1 MKKTKMI
8 IMIAVIAIIVA
19 IAGLLGYVKLALPNV
34 GNPEDIKVELNAE
47 RINNGMYLAN
57 SLYVCMD
64 CHSTRDWSK
73 FSGPI
78 VENTLGKGG
87 EVFNQ
92 DMGFPGEYYAKNI
105 TPQALQS
112 WTDGEILRAIT
123 SGVNKQGKALFPV
136 MPYLNYGQLD
146 REEIYSVIAYLRT
159 LPSIANDVPESKSD
173 FPMNFIINMMPQKAK
188 YSNIPDKTNKV
199 VYGKYLTTAASC
211 TDCHTQQENG
221 KPLDGMEF
229 AGGFKFQLM
238 TGGIVNSANITPD
251 METGIGSW
259 TEEAF
264 TYRFKLYA
272 DSTYQPTAINKGDFN
287 TVMPWI
293 MYSTMKLEELKAIY
307 AYLKTVKP
315 VSNKVTKFM
324 TVK

>member
-8 IMIAVIAIIVA
+8 ILIAVTAIIVA

-34 GNPEDIKVELNAE
+34 GNPEEIKVELNAE
-47 RINNGMYLAN
+47 SISRGMYLAN

-64 CHSTRDWSK
+64 CHSTRDWTK

-92 DMGFPGEYYAKNI
+92 EMGFPGEYYAKNI
-105 TPQALQS
+105 TPYALQS

-146 REEIYSVIAYLRT
+146 KEEIYSVIAYLRT
-159 LPSIANDVPESKSD
+159 LPSIANNVPESKSD

-188 YSNIPDKTNKV
+188 YSNIPDKANKV

-211 TDCHTQQENG
+211 TDCHTQQEKG

-238 TGGIVNSANITPD
+238 TGGVVNSANITPD

-272 DSTYQPTAINKGDFN
+272 DSTYQPIVINKGDFN

-293 MYSTMKLEELKAIY
+293 MYSTMKLDELKAIY

-315 VSNKVTKFM
+315 VENKVTKFL